1 MTLKDLVRKA
11 VEELVRQGKEEFT
24 VDEIYRE
31 VEKIEPGR
39 KRESVLA
46 VASGLVV
53 GSKHPVYK
61 REDQFLEKVRRGVY
75 KLHRPIEKIPKRGRR
90 KKEEEEEEDRILSLI
105 KALREKGFSNDEIV
119 DRLLKVVD
127 MILESQI

>member
-11 VEELVRQGKEEFT
+11 VEELVSQGKEEFT

-75 KLHRPIEKIPKRGRR
+75 KLHRPIEEIPKRGRR
-90 KKEEEEEEDRILSLI
+90 KKEGEEEDRILSLI
-105 KALREKGFSNDEIV
+105 KALREEGFSDEEIV
-119 DRLLKVVD
+119 NRLLEAVD
-127 MILESQI
+127 LIFEGQI

>member
-1 MTLKDLVRKA
+1 LTLKDLVRKA
-11 VEELVRQGKEEFT
+11 VEELVSQGKEEFT

-75 KLHRPIEKIPKRGRR
+75 KLHRPIEEIPKRGRR
-90 KKEEEEEEDRILSLI
+90 KKEGEEEDRILSLI
-105 KALREKGFSNDEIV
+105 KALREEGFSDEEIV
-119 DRLLKVVD
+119 NRLLEAVD
-127 MILESQI
+127 LIFEGQI

>member
-1 MTLKDLVRKA
+1 LTLKDLVRKA
-11 VEELVRQGKEEFT
+11 VEELVSQGKEEFT

-75 KLHRPIEKIPKRGRR
+75 KLHRPIEEIPKRGRR
-90 KKEEEEEEDRILSLI
+90 KKEEEEEDRILSLI
-105 KALREKGFSNDEIV
+105 KALREEGFSNDEIV